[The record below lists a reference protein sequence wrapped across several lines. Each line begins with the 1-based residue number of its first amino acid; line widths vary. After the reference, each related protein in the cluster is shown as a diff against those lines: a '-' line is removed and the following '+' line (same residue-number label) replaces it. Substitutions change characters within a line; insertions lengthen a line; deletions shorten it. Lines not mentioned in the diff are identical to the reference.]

1 MNMASDQEG
10 GCQAIEKVMKSF
22 LNQYEKLGLE
32 GVL

>member
-1 MNMASDQEG
+1 MNMASDEAG